1 MICHLL
7 SINEEGR
14 KKTWEVGSLMTMEE
28 LQPKKQELGAKRNAI
43 KEVTKE
49 TPSKSNITN
58 KKPYKSC
65 LDSQEK
71 KLKGLWK
78 TIYYIHITY
87 IERL

>member
-1 MICHLL
+1 MQL
-7 SINEEGR
+7 
-14 KKTWEVGSLMTMEE
+14 KKS
-28 LQPKKQELGAKRNAI
+28 QKKPHQNLNTTI
-43 KEVTKE
+43 
-49 TPSKSNITN
+49 